1 MKIWKDD
8 DPKASLM
15 ERKRALI
22 VQAAREAFLTGGY
35 ADTSM
40 DSIAKSAGVSIK
52 TVYRHFENKDD
63 LFIAVMQAACS
74 VETHEKPRDWPTK
87 APQTGIYLAAVEYLR
102 HALSAEQLAL
112 YRVVLRDAGRFPE
125 LGKRYSAEVIEGRNA
140 LFVEYLNRWSPSQGW
155 KIKDVLGAANAFA
168 GLLRS
173 GWFESVLLG
182 TAAIEEKALLRH
194 AKTGAVLILI
204 LIESRKL

>member
-1 MKIWKDD
+1 VTLKIWKED

-35 ADTSM
+35 ADSSM

-74 VETHEKPRDWPTK
+74 VESKDKPRDWPTK
-87 APQTGIYLAAVEYLR
+87 VPRVGLPLAAIEYLR
-102 HALSAEQLAL
+102 HALSAEQLA
-112 YRVVLRDAGRFPE
+112 
-125 LGKRYSAEVIEGRNA
+125 
-140 LFVEYLNRWSPSQGW
+140 
-155 KIKDVLGAANAFA
+155 FA
-168 GLLRS
+168 GLEDQRRPWGCECFRRPAAFGVVRVGPAWNGSNGRKSVTTACQDRS
-173 GWFESVLLG
+173 SADTHSDRVPK
-182 TAAIEEKALLRH
+182 AIATFVEGH
-194 AKTGAVLILI
+194 D
-204 LIESRKL
+204 